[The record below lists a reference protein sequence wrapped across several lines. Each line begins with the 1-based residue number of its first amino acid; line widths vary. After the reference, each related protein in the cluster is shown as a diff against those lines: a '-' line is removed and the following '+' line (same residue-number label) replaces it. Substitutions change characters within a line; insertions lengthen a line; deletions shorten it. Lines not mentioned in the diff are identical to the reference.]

1 MKKMPIYF
9 IEKNDKEDEMKKI
22 CVVTATRAEYG
33 VLRLL
38 LEEIEKDK
46 ELELC
51 LVVTGT
57 HLSESF
63 GRTITE
69 IEQDGFRISEKIKI
83 LDSED
88 STYGICKTMGV
99 AMEKFGELFVRQ
111 DPDMLI
117 VVGDRYELI
126 PICSSAMVC
135 GIPIAHISGGELT
148 EGAIDDAIRH
158 SVTKMS
164 YLHFPGCEEYRKRII
179 QLGESPDRVFNYGD
193 IGVENVKKMNYFSI
207 EELEKDLG
215 ISLKEKYS
223 CVTFHPV
230 TLEKHSAKRQTEALI
245 EAMARYS
252 DIKFIV
258 TLSNAD
264 LDGEKIN
271 NMLIHAASEKNN
283 IFCYE
288 SLGIRRY
295 LSLVKNAGFV
305 LGNSSSGIIEVPCFG
320 IPTINIGD
328 RQKGRLRA
336 ESVIDCEP
344 TYEAITKSIKLAL
357 SEEFRYKAKRA
368 SNPYGEGDTSEKIV
382 KTIKQFLYDN
392 KIDLKKSFYD
402 LEGWENK

>member
-1 MKKMPIYF
+1 MPIYF
-9 IEKNDKEDEMKKI
+9 IEKNDKEEEMKKI

-38 LEEIEKDK
+38 LKEIEKDK

-57 HLSESF
+57 HLSERF
-63 GRTITE
+63 GMTMTE

-88 STYGICKTMGV
+88 SAYGICKTMGV
-99 AMEKFGELFVRQ
+99 AMERFGELFVRQ
-111 DPDMLI
+111 RPDMLI

-126 PICSSAMVC
+126 SICSSAMVC

-215 ISLKEKYS
+215 ISLKAKYS

-230 TLEKHSAKRQTEALI
+230 TLEKHSAKCQTEALI
-245 EAMARYS
+245 EAMATYS

-295 LSLVKNAGFV
+295 LSLVKNASFV

-344 TYEAITKSIKLAL
+344 TYEGITQSIKLAL
-357 SEEFRYKAKRA
+357 SEEFRCKAKRA
-368 SNPYGEGDTSEKIV
+368 KNPYGEGDTSEKIV